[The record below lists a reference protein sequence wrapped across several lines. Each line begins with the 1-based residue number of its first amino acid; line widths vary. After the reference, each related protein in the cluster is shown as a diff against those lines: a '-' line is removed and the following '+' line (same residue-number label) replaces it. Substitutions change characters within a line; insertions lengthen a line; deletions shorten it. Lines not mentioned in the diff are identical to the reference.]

1 MMRLGFPVRVL
12 GSPNLPAYDARS
24 WPAGPDFSV
33 GLAYLHDILRY
44 LRVHDLHMYR
54 MHSRLVPNLDS
65 LTMVARALS
74 DSGAQL
80 AALERLARDA
90 QIRLSFHAPANIV
103 LNAANEAQAD
113 EAAVRLASYAAFLNA
128 MELGPEAVVVLHVGG
143 VYDHKEASLS
153 RFCRRFD
160 ALPGAVRS
168 RLALEQD
175 DRRFGYADVR
185 RIHERCGV
193 PLVLDTLHHQVLNPE
208 SIPLREALEAS
219 LATWPQGVTPK
230 VHFSSPRTEMHPAQ
244 GAMRARPPRWTE
256 HSDLVNP
263 FEFVAFLDQAQGLTP
278 FDIMLEARARDLAVL
293 QLRQDMV
300 RFAPLWSA
308 TLI

>member
-1 MMRLGFPVRVL
+1 MRLGFPVRVL

-24 WPAGPDFSV
+24 WSAGPDFSV

-44 LRVHDLHMYR
+44 LQARDVHMYR
-54 MHSRLVPNLDS
+54 MHARLAPNPTS
-65 LTMVARALS
+65 LATVARVLS
-74 DSGAQL
+74 DGSAQL
-80 AALERLARDA
+80 AALGRLAREA
-90 QIRLSFHAPANIV
+90 QIRLSFHAPANVV

-113 EAAVRLASYAAFLNA
+113 EAAIRLSSYAAFLDA
-128 MELGPEAVVVLHVGG
+128 MELGPEAVVVVHVGG

-175 DRRFGYADVR
+175 DRRFGHVDVHT
-185 RIHERCGV
+185 IYERCGV
-193 PLVLDTLHHQVLNPE
+193 PLVLDTLHHQVLNPKGV
-208 SIPLREALEAS
+208 PLREALQAS
-219 LATWPQGVTPK
+219 LAAWPQGVTPK
-230 VHFSSPRTEMHPAQ
+230 VHFSSPRTEMHPAR

-263 FEFVAFLDQAQGLTP
+263 FEFVAFLDLVQGLPP

-293 QLRQDMV
+293 QLRRDIA
-300 RFAPLWSA
+300 RFAPCWSA

>member
-1 MMRLGFPVRVL
+1 MRLGFPVRVFGWPDL
-12 GSPNLPAYDARS
+12 MAYDARS
-24 WPAGPDFSV
+24 WPALPDLSV
-33 GLAYLHDILRY
+33 SLAYLHDILRY
-44 LRVHDLHMYR
+44 LQAHKLHMYR
-54 MHSRLVPNLDS
+54 MHSRLLPMSTS
-65 LTMVARALS
+65 LVTVARALS
-74 DSGAQL
+74 DCGVQL
-80 AALERLARDA
+80 AAMGRLAREA
-90 QIRLSFHAPANIV
+90 KVRLSFHAPASVV
-103 LNAANEAQAD
+103 LNAANQAQAD
-113 EAAVRLASYAAFLNA
+113 EAVIRLSSYAAFLDA

-175 DRRFGYADVR
+175 DRRFGYTDVR
-185 RIHERCGV
+185 HIHERCGV

-208 SIPLREALEAS
+208 GVPLREALEVS

-230 VHFSSPRTEMHPAQ
+230 VHVSSPRTEMHPAQ
-244 GAMRARPPRWTE
+244 SAMRARPPRWTE

-263 FEFVAFLDQAQGLTP
+263 FEFIAFLDLTQGLTP

-293 QLRQDMV
+293 QLRQDMA
-300 RFAPLWSA
+300 RFAPHWSA